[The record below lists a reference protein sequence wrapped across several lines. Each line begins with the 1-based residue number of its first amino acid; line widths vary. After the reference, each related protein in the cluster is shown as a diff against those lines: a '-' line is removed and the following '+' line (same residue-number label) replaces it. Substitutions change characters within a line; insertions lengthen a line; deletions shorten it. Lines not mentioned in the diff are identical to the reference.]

1 MERVDLALSKKEQ
14 VKMIG
19 MDFGSTTSSAMVAVA
34 GVGLNSIT
42 GRMAF
47 SDPEVI
53 YRSQVEFTP
62 FKGDEIDAEAI
73 AKLLDIWLE
82 QDQNLFSGGVIITG
96 LAALR
101 NNASHIA
108 KLVKERIGEAV
119 IATVDDPNLESWLAF
134 MGCSTLLSRHFKDRT
149 LINLDIGGGT
159 TNPAAGIS
167 GHVKTT
173 GCFYIGARHF
183 QFEPGTYRLIKVS
196 DYGRSILNQL
206 EIEFALGEE
215 LDSAT
220 INKILDIYVDA
231 LKAIANGQ
239 QDYFSNSLGERL
251 CQTPFTLPPNN
262 QAPLITFSG
271 GVGELIYQITAGE
284 PVPSTTYYGDLG
296 VDLALRLISDDFF
309 SSHIEHLR
317 PENMGRATV
326 YGLTLHNTEIS
337 GSTLFIPD
345 QTALPL
351 NDVPIVARLSMT
363 CDREEILNA
372 ISVVG
377 ARSGKACIQMVSAT
391 SQENESPIPATLQQI
406 KALGLKIGE
415 ALNTLTS
422 DLPLVI
428 LVPGNFGKALGNYA
442 TDWGKSM
449 HNLMIIDEIPDR
461 NAQFVNVGSPYRGVV
476 PVSFYGIY

>member
-1 MERVDLALSKKEQ
+1 MEQDSLVQHKKDQ

-47 SDPEVI
+47 SDPEVV

-62 FKGDEIDAEAI
+62 FKDGEIDATAI
-73 AKLLDIWLE
+73 AKLLDSWLE

-101 NNASHIA
+101 SNADHIA

-134 MGCSTLLSRHFKDRT
+134 MGCSTLLSRHYSDRT
-149 LINLDIGGGT
+149 LVNLDIGGGT
-159 TNPAAGIS
+159 TNPAAGVN

-183 QFEPGTYRLIKVS
+183 QFKPGTYCLINIS
-196 DYGRSILNQL
+196 DYGRAILNQL
-206 EIEFALGEE
+206 GSDALLGEE
-215 LDSAT
+215 LEPTTVDQ
-220 INKILDIYVDA
+220 ILDIYVEA

-239 QDYFSNSLGERL
+239 QAYFSNFLGEQL
-251 CQTPFTLPPNN
+251 CQTPFILPENN
-262 QAPLITFSG
+262 QTPLITFSG

-284 PVPSTTYYGDLG
+284 VVPNTTYYGDLG
-296 VDLALRLISDDFF
+296 VDLALRLIADPFF
-309 SSHIEHLR
+309 SSHINSLR

-345 QTALPL
+345 YTALPL

-363 CDREEILNA
+363 CDMEEILNA

-377 ARSGKACIQMVSAT
+377 ARSGKACIQMVSSKT
-391 SQENESPIPATLQQI
+391 QENESPIPATLEEI
-406 KALGLKIGE
+406 KTLGLRIGD

-442 TDWGKSM
+442 TGWGKSM
-449 HNLMIIDEIPDR
+449 HKLMIIDEIPDR
-461 NAQFVNVGSPYRGVV
+461 NAQFVNVGSSYRGVV